1 MQHNA
6 SRQFFQKVKG
16 LNKKLTPRTRNIKAK
31 DGTLLTETKEIK
43 ERWKEFTEEL
53 YCNTDKNPHPTIVT
67 PSGSEEPSILLE
79 EVEAA
84 LRKIKNNKSPGIDG
98 IPAELL
104 KASGEAGLK
113 ALLELCNKIWTTGV
127 WPEDWITSVFIT
139 LPKKGDL
146 GNCDN
151 YRTISL
157 ISHASK
163 ILLYII
169 LNRLQQKVDME
180 IPEEQAGFRKGR
192 GTRDQIFN
200 LNLLLQKNMGV
211 NKPIYIAFIDYRKAF
226 DSVSHQKMSQ
236 TLLDMG
242 FPAHIVALIQSLYS
256 SQQASVQVAGE
267 LTEKFDVKRGA
278 RQGCILS
285 PALFNTY
292 SEQIMRNAMAD
303 NQTGT
308 SIGGRKISDLRYAD
322 DVAILAESKE
332 GLQSIL
338 QKISNESKLFDLHMK
353 IECKED
359 QSNGMLKK
367 S

>member
-192 GTRDQIFN
+192 GQEIKSSTLIF
-200 LNLLLQKNMGV
+200 
-211 NKPIYIAFIDYRKAF
+211 FFRKTW
-226 DSVSHQKMSQ
+226 VSTNPS
-236 TLLDMG
+236 TLL
-242 FPAHIVALIQSLYS
+242 SLTT
-256 SQQASVQVAGE
+256 GKL
-267 LTEKFDVKRGA
+267 LT
-278 RQGCILS
+278 LS
-285 PALFNTY
+285 ATRRCHRH
-292 SEQIMRNAMAD
+292 S
-303 NQTGT
+303 
-308 SIGGRKISDLRYAD
+308 
-322 DVAILAESKE
+322 
-332 GLQSIL
+332 
-338 QKISNESKLFDLHMK
+338 
-353 IECKED
+353 
-359 QSNGMLKK
+359 
-367 S
+367 